1 MGAGCFK
8 MCTQD
13 LDEHELGE
21 HGLGELRARDWHL
34 GIPSPAL
41 RCAGEKAVRARTG
54 KKGATGS
61 RHLACR
67 CLNPVRLPRANS
79 GNLHDQSLASLKR
92 RSTARDR
99 AKPSTALEGLDGVGI
114 SAEQRPETS
123 LPSRRPIQ
131 NQDSGVRVRLHN
143 EETRDERR
151 PDGGGSCA
159 PSSASKR
166 HLASH

>member
-1 MGAGCFK
+1 

-21 HGLGELRARDWHL
+21 HGLCELRARDWHL

-41 RCAGEKAVRARTG
+41 RCAGKKAVRARTG

-61 RHLACR
+61 RHLAFR
-67 CLNPVRLPRANS
+67 CLNPVRRAGIFMISPSLPLN
-79 GNLHDQSLASLKR
+79 G

-114 SAEQRPETS
+114 STEQRPETS
-123 LPSRRPIQ
+123 LPGLVSAAKGSAKTRT
-131 NQDSGVRVRLHN
+131 NHSGVQVMM
-143 EETRDERR
+143 ETPQWTNAR
-151 PDGGGSCA
+151 
-159 PSSASKR
+159 
-166 HLASH
+166 